1 MNRRELFI
9 SANASVA
16 LAMSAW
22 PSSASV
28 NITSRNAFSF
38 AFITDCH
45 IQPELNA
52 AIGCRDC
59 FKQIS
64 KQPFDFVIQ
73 GGDHVFDALE
83 VDRNRAMR
91 LMDLYVETEQ
101 VIGLKVHQVLGN
113 HDCFGVFPK
122 SGVDPSAPDYGKQF
136 YIERFGPTYYA
147 FDHKGVHFVVLDSI
161 GITSDRSY
169 EGRVDAA
176 QLDWLRRDLASL
188 PIGAPIIVIS
198 HIPLVTALSCYEPLD
213 WTLTPHNWTNVVNA
227 RDVLA
232 LLQGHKVLGV
242 LQGHSHVAER
252 VLLNGVPFITG
263 GAVSGNWWQGSF
275 LGTPEGYLQVDVDGD
290 ELRTRYVTYGF
301 HSVDPQDVAIGRG

>member
-1 MNRRELFI
+1 MNRRELI
-9 SANASVA
+9 IAANASVVLGA
-16 LAMSAW
+16 VTQPLSAHAN
-22 PSSASV
+22 SIKQS
-28 NITSRNAFSF
+28 AFSF

-52 AIGCRDC
+52 AAGCRDC

-64 KQPFDFVIQ
+64 KGRFDFVIQ

-83 VDRNRAMR
+83 VDRKRAMQI
-91 LMDLYVETEQ
+91 MDLYVETEQ

-122 SGVDPSAPDYGKQF
+122 SGVDPTAPDYGKQY
-136 YIERFGPTYYA
+136 YIERFGPTHYT
-147 FDHKGVHFVVLDSI
+147 FDHKGVHFIVLDSI
-161 GITSDRSY
+161 GITGDRSY

-176 QLDWLRRDLASL
+176 QIEWLRRDLAGL
-188 PIGAPIIVIS
+188 PVGTPIIVVS

-213 WTLTPHNWTNVVNA
+213 WTQTPHNWTNVVNA

-232 LLQGHKVLGV
+232 LLQGHKVLAV
-242 LQGHSHVAER
+242 LQGHSHVTER
-252 VLLNGVPFITG
+252 VIVNGVPFITG

-290 ELRTRYVTYGF
+290 EVRTQYVTYGF
-301 HSVDPQDVAIGRG
+301 HSIDPQDVAIGHG